1 MKRRILQSVGVVVLV
16 LLALAVTPLL
26 AQNGNVWNVSY
37 FANPNWTAPAA
48 MSMQSSYIDFNWGT
62 VPPGPGLP
70 STNWTATMTSSAYF
84 YYTGTYIFQALADD
98 EISLQID
105 GVTYINTI
113 GAGMSGKTVQVAV
126 PLNLGTHNLTV
137 QYRQY
142 TGDCLRLSQLGIR
155 QAGRRLHLRAAT
167 RAHAGGNPGANDAAT
182 GPHADAGV
190 QSRVVVLV
198 SDTGYER
205 DDRVRQLH
213 AVHPARPA
221 AGQLLRLQRRLG
233 RPEFGVDPDG
243 AADRGMGQLHPRP
256 TPVYAVGSA
265 ISRRCKQPVLRQ
277 AQAGSTT
284 GRVRG
289 RRRLRRHDAF
299 FVGPCGNGVGHRRT
313 ARNQGYCL
321 KLPT

>member
-1 MKRRILQSVGVVVLV
+1 MKRRILRSVGVVALV
-16 LLALAVTPLL
+16 LLAVTVTPLL

-70 STNWTATMTSSAYF
+70 STNWTATMTSAAYF

-142 TGDCLRLSQLGIR
+142 TGVAYVYLNWAYVKPGGGYIYAPLPAPMPAGTPAPLPPGPTPTPACNPAWSCSCPIQATSVTTEYGNYTPCIQQDLQQANCFVSNGAWDAPNLGSI
-155 QAGRRLHLRAAT
+155 QT
-167 RAHAGGNPGANDAAT
+167 EPPIEVWGNCTP
-182 GPHADAGV
+182 
-190 QSRVVVLV
+190 
-198 SDTGYER
+198 
-205 DDRVRQLH
+205 
-213 AVHPARPA
+213 
-221 AGQLLRLQRRLG
+221 GQLQCMQLACNQ
-233 RPEFGVDPDG
+233 PPVQATCSKAG
-243 AADRGMGQLHPRP
+243 AGWFYYGPCPQGTP
-256 TPVYAVGSA
+256 TPA
-265 ISRRCKQPVLRQ
+265 P
-277 AQAGSTT
+277 
-284 GRVRG
+284 
-289 RRRLRRHDAF
+289 
-299 FVGPCGNGVGHRRT
+299 
-313 ARNQGYCL
+313 
-321 KLPT
+321 